1 MHREPGSGALEAG
14 RIVNP
19 DQHVRGEFLQV
30 TRHSEQNGRRDL
42 EERCLQILGIL
53 AEVRNE
59 PRNQRQRHRH
69 IAAEHV
75 TDRQVRDRTVLLR
88 GERGIVADDVR
99 RRSEMSAVRDQGS
112 LRMAGRAGC
121 IDDEGRCIGRNLRR
135 AIAKRV
141 EIGRRLSRKQISIM
155 PDPPIIVAEH
165 RSGIEHHDPTQ
176 GRQPRCNR
184 QKPVDIFLV
193 FRNEQDGAAVT
204 HLIFDLGGRRGRVDA
219 VDDGAQ
225 RLRRQIAY
233 HPVFAGIA
241 HDRDAVAAYDAKRRQ
256 GVRRACHHGGV
267 VAPGAFA
274 IKAEFL
280 GAKGDRV
287 RLGAGAL
294 AQQEWRGFAAQHVA
308 IDLLDCGHT
317 AARRDCPGKIL

>member
-1 MHREPGSGALEAG
+1 M
-14 RIVNP
+14 NP

-42 EERCLQILGIL
+42 EERRLQILGIL
-53 AEVRNE
+53 AEVRNK
-59 PRNQRQRHRH
+59 PRNQRQGHRH

-99 RRSEMSAVRDQGS
+99 GRGEMSAVRDQGS

-121 IDDEGRCIGRNLRR
+121 IDDEGGCVGSNLRR
-135 AIAKRV
+135 AIAKLV
-141 EIGRRLSRKQISIM
+141 EIGRRLRREQLSVM
-155 PDPPIIVAEH
+155 PDPPIVVAEH
-165 RSGIEHHDPTQ
+165 RSGIEHHDPAQ
-176 GRQPRCNR
+176 GRQPRRNR
-184 QKPVDIFLV
+184 QKPVDVFLV

-204 HLIFDLGGRRGRVDA
+204 HLIFDLGGRRRRIDA

-241 HDRDAVAAYDAKRRQ
+241 HDRDAVAAREAERRQ
-256 GVRRACHHGGV
+256 GVRRAC
-267 VAPGAFA
+267 
-274 IKAEFL
+274 
-280 GAKGDRV
+280 D
-287 RLGAGAL
+287 
-294 AQQEWRGFAAQHVA
+294 HVA
-308 IDLLDCGHT
+308 
-317 AARRDCPGKIL
+317 